1 MTRTPEFADGDDE
14 PLRRAIARTL
24 GDLRRRERT
33 AERFLLADPDED
45 AVHVIEFG
53 RADRPA
59 HVETIDAG
67 DVGST
72 EGDRRGDPSGFDGD
86 REQTGGDRG
95 GS

>member
-1 MTRTPEFADGDDE
+1 MTGAAGFPDDGDE

-24 GDLRRRERT
+24 GDLRRRDRA
-33 AERFLLADPDED
+33 AEEFVLADPDED

-67 DVGST
+67 DVGSAP
-72 EGDRRGDPSGFDGD
+72 GDRDGEGTD
-86 REQTGGDRG
+86 GDRG
-95 GS
+95 GP